1 MQINPRLAFS
11 DLLSG
16 DVLEIG
22 PGNSPFPTAFG
33 SNTKFADRSVLGGR
47 DVNWPELMGSISG
60 PKADFD
66 INIDADGLS
75 GIPNDSFDA
84 VIAAHVIEHLAN
96 PIRAIQEMQRVLR
109 PGGKLVLIVPERT
122 LTFDSVRAATPFSH
136 VFQEFL
142 SGVSDVSQEHIQ
154 EFCASVWSQPSF
166 HPDLVREWHDPQKLN
181 AERVAL
187 HRRRSIHVHCW
198 SAEEF
203 ASFIAAS
210 IAEGLMSWV
219 LESIY
224 FAEENRGSIE
234 FGILFTNPKDEP
246 GKYPN
251 LCSKFIEDWTNFA
264 RQKKGHGLRHIF
276 KFDEAL
282 IRDISKDSDFDN
294 EFLPS
299 QLLGRQ
305 FDSMEKRILAIE
317 RSRSWR
323 ITAPLRQA
331 STAVQ
336 KLCNQIHHPST

>member
-1 MQINPRLAFS
+1 MQINPRQAIS
-11 DLLSG
+11 DLISG

-33 SNTKFADRSVLGGR
+33 SKTKFADRSVTGGR
-47 DVNWPELMGSISG
+47 DANWPELIGSISG

-66 INIDADGLS
+66 INIDTDGLS
-75 GIPNDSFDA
+75 EIPNDSFDV

-109 PGGKLVLIVPERT
+109 PGGKLVLIVPDRT

-136 VFQEFL
+136 VFQEFI
-142 SGVSDVSQEHIQ
+142 SGVTDVSQEHVK
-154 EFCASVWSQPSF
+154 EFCTSVWSQPAF
-166 HPDLVREWHDPQKLN
+166 HPDLVREWHDPEKLN
-181 AERVAL
+181 EERVAL

-224 FAEENRGSIE
+224 FAEEYRGSIE
-234 FGILFTNPKDEP
+234 FGFLFTNAKGEP
-246 GKYPN
+246 VKYPN

-264 RQKKGHGLRHIF
+264 RQKKSLGLRHIF
-276 KFDEAL
+276 LFDEAL
-282 IRDISKDSDFDN
+282 CRDISKFSGFDN
-294 EFLPS
+294 EFLPA
-299 QLLGRQ
+299 QLLARE
-305 FDSMEKRILAIE
+305 FDSLEKRLLAIE
-317 RSRSWR
+317 RSHSWR

-336 KLCNQIHHPST
+336 KLCRRIYHPTA